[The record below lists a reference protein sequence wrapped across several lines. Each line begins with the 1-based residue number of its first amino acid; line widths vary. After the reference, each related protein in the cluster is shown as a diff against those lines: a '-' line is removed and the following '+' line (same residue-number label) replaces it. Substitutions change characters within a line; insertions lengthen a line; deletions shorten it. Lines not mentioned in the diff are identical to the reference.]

1 MATTFTNVAT
11 LSYNGTQILS
21 NVAVG
26 MIEGMLSVSKY
37 AVNETYSD
45 GDTMTYVVS
54 IVNNSDTAVTGLTVT
69 DDLGAYP
76 FSTGTVQPLTYVA
89 QSLQYYQNGVLQP
102 DPAVSVTDGLVL
114 SDIAVPAGGNTTL
127 VYAAQVNAYAPLETG
142 GTITN
147 TVTVDSA
154 AITAATAEESV
165 AVTNEAQLSVIKSV
179 TPIPVSEN
187 GELTYTFQLLNS
199 GNTAVLD
206 TENAAVTDTFD
217 PVLNNIS
224 VTLDGT
230 ALTEGVDYTYD
241 EATGVFTTANGVLAI
256 PAATYTQD
264 TSTGEWSMT
273 PGSVTLAVTG
283 KIIGMASPSD
293 PKD

>member
-206 TENAAVTDTFD
+206 TENAVITDTFD
-217 PVLNNIS
+217 PVLTDIS

-230 ALTEGVDYTYD
+230 ALVEGVDYTYD
-241 EATGVFTTANGVLAI
+241 EATGVFATANGVIAI